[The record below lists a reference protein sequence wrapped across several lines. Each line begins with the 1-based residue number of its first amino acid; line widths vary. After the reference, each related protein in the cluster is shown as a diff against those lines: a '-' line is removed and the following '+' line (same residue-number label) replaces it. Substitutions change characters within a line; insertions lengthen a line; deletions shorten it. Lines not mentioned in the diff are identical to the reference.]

1 MSAPLIDWLAS
12 AMLVFCRVG
21 ACLMLMP
28 GISTV
33 RVPVQVRLYL
43 ALAISLA
50 MLPMCRE
57 QLPANPIDTPVTLQF
72 VLMLSEIATGLLIG
86 LLARVFFAALH
97 FSLMFIATLIG
108 FPVGSSASV
117 LDGESSTPLADAL
130 ALTAVVAFFST
141 DGHVELLRTLLQS
154 FTTLPVANLFESGF
168 AVNEVTRVLGLAF
181 RLGMQL
187 AAPFI
192 VYSLAVNFL
201 LGVAGRMAPQL
212 PMQYVGGP
220 IVLFGGMLLFG
231 LLALPMMSQ
240 FVTGFGRWL
249 AMG

>member
-1 MSAPLIDWLAS
+1 
-12 AMLVFCRVG
+12 
-21 ACLMLMP
+21 
-28 GISTV
+28 
-33 RVPVQVRLYL
+33 
-43 ALAISLA
+43 
-50 MLPMCRE
+50 MLPLCRE
-57 QLPANPIDTPVTLQF
+57 QLPAFSGDTPVTLQF
-72 VLMLSEIATGLLIG
+72 VLMLSELAIGLLIG

-108 FPVGSSASV
+108 FPGGSNASV
-117 LDGESSTPLADAL
+117 LDGEPSSPLADAL

-154 FTTLPVANLFESGF
+154 FTTLPVTNLFDTGF
-168 AVNEVTRVLGLAF
+168 AVNEIARLLGLAF

-220 IVLFGGMLLFG
+220 IVLFGGIFLFG
-231 LLALPMMSQ
+231 LLALPLMSQ
-240 FVTGFGRWL
+240 FMSGFGRWL
-249 AMG
+249 AAG